1 MKRKLLIVGAGVLVL
16 LLIGI
21 AAYAVTRPR
30 VPSNDFQIREVVYG
44 FGDEISQVSLSKTPD
59 EVARDMDMHYAV
71 YIHPDLLAAWK
82 QDPTRALATPVTG
95 PRTDKVEIATVTH
108 NKNGTYT
115 VDASLVAKN
124 TSKDP
129 AAEALKTPVR
139 FTLTQGL
146 DGWQITQYELL

>member
-1 MKRKLLIVGAGVLVL
+1 MKRKLLIAGAGILVLV
-16 LLIGI
+16 LIGI

-30 VPSNDFQIREVVYG
+30 VPSNDFQVREVVYG
-44 FGDEISQVSLSKTPD
+44 FGDEISQVSLAKSPD

-82 QDPTRALATPVTG
+82 QNTALALGTKATG
-95 PRTDKVEIATVTH
+95 PRTDKAEITTVTH

-115 VDASLVAKN
+115 VDAALVAKN

-129 AAEALKTPVR
+129 AAEATKTPVR

-146 DGWQITQYELL
+146 DGWQITKYELL